1 MSLTLQ
7 PEPLWMTLGDER
19 DDEGFEPDEF
29 DDYDED
35 DDFIE

>member
-7 PEPLWMTLGDER
+7 PEPQWMTLGDQ
-19 DDEGFEPDEF
+19 DDTEYESDEF

>member
-7 PEPLWMTLGDER
+7 PEHPGLMGDQL
-19 DDEGFEPDEF
+19 DDTEYELDEF